1 MRVYRDVHFCDDM
14 QAIQNLRNRYSV
26 DQLKNIL
33 ELLKNEEKQNNLN
46 IFLTKEGRAIC
57 PY

>member
-46 IFLTKEGRAIC
+46 IFLTKEGRAIF

>member
-1 MRVYRDVHFCDDM
+1 VRVYRDVHFCDDM

-46 IFLTKEGRAIC
+46 IFLTKEGRAIF